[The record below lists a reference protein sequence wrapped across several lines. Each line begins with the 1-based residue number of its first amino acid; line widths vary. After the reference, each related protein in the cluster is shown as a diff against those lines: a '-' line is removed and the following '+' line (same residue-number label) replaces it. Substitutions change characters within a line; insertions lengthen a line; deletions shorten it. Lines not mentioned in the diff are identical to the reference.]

1 MTLAKILLIGIF
13 STACVFAKCG
23 SSTQSAQPE
32 SSPAQGTNVS
42 QKRSTQAQPP
52 GESKPSS
59 SVGTSAQSS
68 SRSGTTSSKKSHA
81 KKKKTTA
88 ACKTPADSGT
98 PADSAASSNKLT
110 AADANQPP
118 TTPNQGKDAP
128 CSPGKIVVRQ
138 GGTTDTSIQL
148 AGGSRNQSSQ
158 AGATA
163 NPMLDATEANLKKL
177 EGRQLTSTEQDMVT
191 QIRQFIEQ
199 SKTAVTAGDVE
210 RARTLAWKAQTL
222 SEDLVKPE
230 K

>member
-13 STACVFAKCG
+13 NTACVFATCG

-32 SSPAQGTNVS
+32 PPPGQGAKAS
-42 QKRSTQAQPP
+42 QEGSTQAQRP
-52 GESKPSS
+52 GESNPSS
-59 SVGTSAQSS
+59 SVGTSAQPS
-68 SRSGTTSSKKSHA
+68 SRSGATPSKKSHG
-81 KKKKTTA
+81 KKKKTA
-88 ACKTPADSGT
+88 ACTTPADSGT
-98 PADSAASSNKLT
+98 PADPAAPSNKPT
-110 AADANQPP
+110 AADANRSS
-118 TTPNQGKDAP
+118 TTANQGQDAP
-128 CSPGKIVVRQ
+128 CPPAKIVVRQ
-138 GGTTDTSIQL
+138 GGTTDSSIQL